1 MKIDTKKSMAGRKRL
16 STSVTGQP
24 QGDQPS
30 GRTERDSNL
39 RKSYRQIR
47 DMIVHGRLAPGSRV
61 VEAELAEHIGVSR
74 TPVRGALHMLQR
86 EGFIISAAG
95 DRTKERLT
103 VAPLTKE
110 DAGELYAIIGH
121 LEGLAARKTAQL
133 DLAARSVII
142 EKLRELNEGLRELAL
157 AGREDPNLIFDLDLS
172 FHQTV
177 MDAGA
182 GPRLRRLLRA
192 VKPQAERYW
201 RLYASVIVEKLGLS
215 TDEHSVIIQAIEQG
229 DCDGAERGIQTN
241 WLNGAV
247 RLSRVIDTV
256 GERGSWQEAV
266 PGSGPMAVGRGP
278 RRGSIS
284 LAVGE
289 THG

>member
-1 MKIDTKKSMAGRKRL
+1 MKTDSEDWMAERGTL
-16 STSVTGQP
+16 STSVNGQA
-24 QGDQPS
+24 QEDQRP
-30 GRTERDSNL
+30 GRTERVSNL

-61 VEAELAEHIGVSR
+61 VEAELAEHLGVSR

-86 EGFIISAAG
+86 EGFIISASG

-133 DLAARSVII
+133 DLAARSVVIQR
-142 EKLRELNEGLRELAL
+142 LRELNEGLRELGL
-157 AGREDPNLIFDLDLS
+157 AGREDPNLIFTLDLS

-177 MDAGA
+177 VDVGA
-182 GPRLRRLLRA
+182 GPRLRRLLRG

-201 RLYASVIVEKLGLS
+201 RLYASVIVEKLGL
-215 TDEHSVIIQAIEQG
+215 TADEHSVIIQALEQG
-229 DCDGAERGIQTN
+229 DCDRAERGIQTN
-241 WLNGAV
+241 WLNGAE
-247 RLSRVIDTV
+247 RLFRVIETV
-256 GERGSWQEAV
+256 GERGSW
-266 PGSGPMAVGRGP
+266 
-278 RRGSIS
+278 
-284 LAVGE
+284 
-289 THG
+289 